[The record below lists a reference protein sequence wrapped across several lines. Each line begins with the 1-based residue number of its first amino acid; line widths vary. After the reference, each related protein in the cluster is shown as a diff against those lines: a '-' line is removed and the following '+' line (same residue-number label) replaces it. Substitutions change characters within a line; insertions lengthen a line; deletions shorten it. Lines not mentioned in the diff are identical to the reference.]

1 MGGGG
6 GRGTEDGLGRKWQ
19 EAGWKGWRRFCFP
32 HVIVTQTNKLRV
44 CSWGK
49 WSETLTCRQT
59 HTDKT
64 TTHKK
69 KTRTHALFLPSSHL
83 LSWELLQVKQ
93 IISGLSPFHSAEQRF
108 TNKRW
113 SHMRATANKV
123 ACLCLRLCECISG
136 CLSAGAA
143 VVPAY
148 MCAKLSLI
156 TTFLMENKLVIF
168 AFEKEQNTCRR
179 RADMFN

>member
-1 MGGGG
+1 M
-6 GRGTEDGLGRKWQ
+6 
-19 EAGWKGWRRFCFP
+19 
-32 HVIVTQTNKLRV
+32 
-44 CSWGK
+44 
-49 WSETLTCRQT
+49 
-59 HTDKT
+59 
-64 TTHKK
+64 
-69 KTRTHALFLPSSHL
+69 RTA
-83 LSWELLQVKQ
+83 
-93 IISGLSPFHSAEQRF
+93 
-108 TNKRW
+108 
-113 SHMRATANKV
+113 ANKV